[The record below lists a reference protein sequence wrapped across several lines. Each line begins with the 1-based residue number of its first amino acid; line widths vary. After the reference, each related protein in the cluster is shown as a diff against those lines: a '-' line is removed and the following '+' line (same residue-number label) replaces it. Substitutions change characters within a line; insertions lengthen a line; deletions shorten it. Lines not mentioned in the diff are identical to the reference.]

1 MAKKITSAETRK
13 YYLTYLLPV
22 SFTDAELVG
31 LRDAISGLITKHKGK
46 VLTSEDWGKKQMAYK
61 IKHASKWQTEAVYT
75 HLTLELPAEEVQSM
89 EKDLYLQTNVI
100 RHLLVRIEGDEVK
113 AAE

>member
-1 MAKKITSAETRK
+1 MAKKNPSAEARK

-22 SFTDAELVG
+22 SFTDAELVS
-31 LRDAISGLITKHKGK
+31 LKDAISGLITKHKGK
-46 VLTSEDWGKKQMAYK
+46 VLTSEDWGKKSMAYK
-61 IKHASKWQTEAVYT
+61 IKHTGKWQSEAVYT
-75 HLTLELPAEEVQSM
+75 HLTLELPAEQVQTL
-89 EKDLYLQTNVI
+89 EKDLYLQTNLI